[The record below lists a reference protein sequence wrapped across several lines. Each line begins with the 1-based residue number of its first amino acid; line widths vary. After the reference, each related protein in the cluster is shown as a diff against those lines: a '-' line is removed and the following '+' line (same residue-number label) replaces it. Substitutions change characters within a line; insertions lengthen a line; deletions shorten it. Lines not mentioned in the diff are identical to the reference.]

1 MKKVFNFVLLAASL
15 TAGISTAAN
24 ANELDDLL
32 KQVKADRISVA
43 KLDKKR
49 EAEFKSAR
57 ADKQALLNKAKKAL
71 KDQQARNKRL
81 TKAYAANEITLAQ
94 KEV

>member
-1 MKKVFNFVLLAASL
+1 MKRIFNFVMLAASMSVA
-15 TAGISTAAN
+15 TSAIA

-32 KQVKADRISVA
+32 KQVKADRISEA

-57 ADKQALLNKAKKAL
+57 ADKQALLNKAKKELAN
-71 KDQQARNKRL
+71 QQARNKRL
-81 TKAYAANEITLAQ
+81 TKAYAANEITLQQ
-94 KEV
+94 KES